1 MTTFLWIAALL
12 LLFSLAVLAW
22 PLWRRLAVGPERAR
36 ITLVLLGILVVAS
49 SVGLYR
55 SWSNWSWAP
64 AATELTPQN
73 MVSRLARRLEK
84 EPDDLEGWLMLG
96 NAYAELEQYPLAV
109 RAYQRATRVSG
120 ERNVEALTGLA
131 ESLIL
136 ANQGDLAGRPGH
148 LFEQALAL
156 DPNSVKALFY
166 SAAAALERGDFP
178 LAQGR
183 FERLLA
189 GNPPPEVRDLIAN
202 TLESLR
208 QRMALQPAAPGAAA
222 PAAAAPSAGPA
233 ASAQQGV
240 AARIAVRIELDP
252 AVAAQVKD
260 GSPLFLSARKPG
272 VRGPPLAAKRLDA
285 RFPQDTSLDATD
297 AMMGGAGFQSG
308 DTLELTARVSNQG
321 GAIARSGDPFATA
334 TVTVGQSGR
343 VTLRINTLTP

>member
-1 MTTFLWIAALL
+1 MTSFVWIAALL
-12 LLFSLAVLAW
+12 LALSLAVLVW
-22 PLWRRLAVGPERAR
+22 PLWRGPAAGPQRAR
-36 ITLVLLGILVVAS
+36 LTLVLLGILVVGS
-49 SVGLYR
+49 SIGLYR

-73 MVSRLARRLEK
+73 MVSRLARRLER
-84 EPDDLEGWLMLG
+84 EPEDLEGWLMLG

-136 ANQGDLAGRPGH
+136 ANQGDLAGRPGQ

-222 PAAAAPSAGPA
+222 PAAGQAPA
-233 ASAQQGV
+233 AQQGV
-240 AARIAVRIELDP
+240 AARIAVRIEIDP
-252 AVAAQVKD
+252 AVAAQVID

-272 VRGPPLAAKRLDA
+272 VRGPPLAAKRLEA
-285 RFPQDTSLDATD
+285 RFPQDTSLVATD
-297 AMMGGAGFQSG
+297 A
-308 DTLELTARVSNQG
+308 
-321 GAIARSGDPFATA
+321 
-334 TVTVGQSGR
+334 
-343 VTLRINTLTP
+343 